1 MSKNFNLDSIKNAY
15 FVGIGGVSMS
25 SLAIV
30 LKNRGTNVKGYD
42 MKHSDATQMLEDKG
56 IQIDYKHDLEKLR
69 DCDTVVYTA
78 AVTKETAPE
87 LSYAEENGLLLLS
100 RAELLGAVTASYRY
114 SIGVSGT
121 HGKSTTTGMIAS
133 IYNEFDSESSVL
145 SGCVI
150 PKLGSS
156 YKIGSSDRMVFE
168 ACEYKDSFL
177 SMCPSLKLVL
187 NCKLDHV
194 DYFKDIDAV
203 KDSFTKYMNIKHD
216 IGENISVVNYDCENA
231 RDAASLADTKVY
243 YYSIETKT
251 DYYANNIRMD
261 SGYGIFDLYSSDELL
276 IKDIKLSVPG
286 LHNISN
292 ATAAAASSILTGVSK
307 EAVKKG
313 LESFGGVSRRFEKK
327 GEYNGA
333 VIVDDYAHHPDEI
346 EVTLGTAK
354 KMNKRRIICVF
365 QPHTYSRTK
374 AMLNEF
380 AKALSLADELY
391 LADIFPARE
400 TNIYGVSSIDL
411 ANIIEKPTF
420 YGSFEQIAEKLID
433 DIKDGDLVITMGAG
447 EAYKVANI
455 ILGKH

>member
-1 MSKNFNLDSIKNAY
+1 MSKNFNLDNIKNAY

-30 LKNRGTNVKGYD
+30 LKNRGTNVRGYD
-42 MKHSDATQMLEDKG
+42 MNRSATTDMLEEKG
-56 IQIDYKHDLEKLR
+56 IAIDYEHNLKKLQG
-69 DCDTVVYTA
+69 CDAVIYTA

-87 LSYAEENGLLLLS
+87 LSYADENGMLLLS
-100 RAELLGAVTASYRY
+100 RAELLGAVTASYKY

-133 IYNEFDSESSVL
+133 IYNEFDAESSVL

-216 IGENISVVNYDCENA
+216 IGENIAVVNYDCENA
-231 RDAASLADTKVY
+231 REAASHADTNIY
-243 YYSIETKT
+243 YYSTETKT
-251 DYYANNIRMD
+251 DFYASDIRMD
-261 SGYGIFDLYSSDELL
+261 SGYGVFDLYSHDVLL

-286 LHNISN
+286 MHNVSN
-292 ATAAAASSILTGVSK
+292 AIAAAASSILTGVSN

-333 VIVDDYAHHPDEI
+333 LIIDDYAHHPDEI
-346 EVTLGTAK
+346 EVTLNTAK
-354 KMNKRRIICVF
+354 KLNKKRIICVF

-374 AMLNEF
+374 AMLSEF
-380 AKALSLADELY
+380 AKALSIADELY

-420 YGSFEQIAEKLID
+420 YGTFEQIAEKLID
-433 DIKDGDLVITMGAG
+433 YIKDGDLVITMGAG
-447 EAYKVANI
+447 EAYKVADI